1 MGKMNLLTLASVADL
16 GTHPAMALLI
26 GGVLAAVLRG
36 RAASV
41 CLVVAP
47 VLGFWYVWSL
57 EVGSSSTFAL
67 FGLEIQSVLVDRQ
80 AKLFGYLFHLAALIA
95 GIYSFHL
102 RDPWQVSMGLLYAAT
117 AVGVAFAG
125 DMLSLFLWWEG
136 LAITSVFQIWCRRT
150 DKAEK
155 AGFRYLFFHISS
167 GLLLLCG
174 TVFRYHGEGETA
186 FALNPLTEDLEAGD
200 LGAWLILLAI
210 GVKAAFPGLHVWL
223 KDGYAEATATGPVW
237 LCAFTTKAAVCMLAR
252 LFPGADVLMVVGVSM
267 AMFPIFF
274 AVIENDLRR
283 VLCYSK
289 INQIGFMVVGI
300 GIGTP
305 LAIDGA
311 IAHVF
316 THVIYKGLLFMSMGA
331 VLFRTGEIRGSEL
344 GGLYKSMP
352 WTTGF
357 CIIGAASIS
366 AFPLFSGFVSKSMI
380 MLEAAAQGHHL
391 LWFLLLFA
399 AAGVVEHAGIKVP
412 YFAFFSHDSGL
423 RPKEAPFNMLLAMGI
438 SSFFCIFLGC
448 NPAWLY
454 SLLPNGALMSDGTV
468 YYPYDFTHVI
478 NQTQLLLFAMLA
490 VTFLMLRKTYPPEV
504 RSINLDVDWF
514 YRKAGRF
521 FLKSTSIFWNGLNDR
536 VHSVFIGK
544 VVTSVNEFA
553 KSGQVHFLRFLS
565 DPLHQIGLLGN
576 ESATKT
582 KAKLVKRADL
592 GLYQVGLTAFA
603 GLLFL
608 LLFLIL
614 AR

>member
-1 MGKMNLLTLASVADL
+1 MNVMTLASGAEL
-16 GTHPAMALLI
+16 GAHPAMALIL
-26 GGVLAAVLRG
+26 GGIVAAFLRG
-36 RAASV
+36 RAASL
-41 CLVVAP
+41 CLVIAP
-47 VLGFWYVWSL
+47 VLGLWYVWTL
-57 EVGSSSTFAL
+57 DVGSSSSIVL
-67 FGLEIQSVLVDRQ
+67 FGQEIHSVFVDRQ

-136 LAITSVFQIWCRRT
+136 LAVTSVFQIWCRRT
-150 DKAEK
+150 ERSEQ

-167 GLLLLCG
+167 GLLLLAG
-174 TVFRYHGEGETA
+174 ILFRYHEEGDS
-186 FALNPLTEDLEAGD
+186 ALSLDSLTDALESGD
-200 LGAWLILLAI
+200 VGALLILIAI
-210 GVKAAFPGLHVWL
+210 GIKAAFPGLHVWL

-252 LFPGADVLMVVGVSM
+252 LFPGAEVLMVVGAGM

-300 GIGTP
+300 GIGTD

-331 VLFRTGEIRGSEL
+331 VLFRLGEVRGSEL

-380 MLEAAAQGHHL
+380 MLEAATQGHHL

-423 RPKEAPFNMLLAMGI
+423 RPKEAPSNMLIAMGI
-438 SSFFCIFLGC
+438 SSFLCIFLGC

-454 SLLPNGALMSDGTV
+454 ELLPNKALMADGTV
-468 YYPYDFTHVI
+468 YHPYDFTHVI

-490 VTFLMLRKTYPPEV
+490 VTVLMLRKAYPPET

-514 YRKAGRF
+514 YRKAGRYF
-521 FLKSTSIFWNGLNDR
+521 VQYMDSFWNRLNELA
-536 VHSVFIGK
+536 HSFFIGK
-544 VVTSVNEFA
+544 VVGKVTEFTKA
-553 KSGQVHFLRFLS
+553 GHVHFVDYFS
-565 DPLHQIGLLGN
+565 DSMHEMGLLGKD
-576 ESATKT
+576 TKT
-582 KAKLVKRADL
+582 RAKSKLRKRTGL
-592 GLYQVGLTAFA
+592 GVHQVGLTALL
-603 GLLFL
+603 GILFL
-608 LLFLIL
+608 VAFLIL
-614 AR
+614 AWSA